1 MAMTKLESGIVAL
14 LIAAGVAPGAAG
26 AGDLAQGRD
35 LAQRWC
41 ASCHAI
47 ALGEASDEEAPSF
60 ESIVRGRGRSSE
72 WIATWLST
80 PHEMMP
86 DLTLTREE
94 IAALVAYF
102 DSLRPTN

>member
-1 MAMTKLESGIVAL
+1 MTKLEPGIIAL
-14 LIAAGVAPGAAG
+14 LLAAGLAPEAA
-26 AGDLAQGRD
+26 ADVAQGRD

-47 ALGEASDEEAPSF
+47 APGEASDQAAPSF
-60 ESIVRGRGRSSE
+60 ELIVGQRGRTSD

-80 PHEMMP
+80 PHAMMP

-102 DSLRPTN
+102 DSLRPKN

>member
-1 MAMTKLESGIVAL
+1 MIKLENLAVMLAMVAL
-14 LIAAGVAPGAAG
+14 LGPSVVKAEEAAEGLK
-26 AGDLAQGRD
+26 LADQ
-35 LAQRWC
+35 WC

-47 ALGEASDEEAPSF
+47 APGRAGTEAAPPF
-60 ESIVRGRGRSSE
+60 DSIVREGGRSDE

-86 DLTLTREE
+86 DLTLTRAE

-102 DSLRPTN
+102 DSLRAAD

>member
-1 MAMTKLESGIVAL
+1 MIKLGRGIVAL
-14 LIAAGVAPGAAG
+14 VLAAGVAQGAAG
-26 AGDLAQGRD
+26 AADLAQGRD

-47 ALGEASDEEAPSF
+47 APGEASDEAAPSF
-60 ESIVRGRGRSSE
+60 ESIVAERGRSSE
-72 WIATWLST
+72 WVATWLST

-86 DLTLTREE
+86 DLSLTREE

-102 DSLRPTN
+102 DSLRPKD

>member
-1 MAMTKLESGIVAL
+1 MIKLENLAVMLVMVAL
-14 LIAAGVAPGAAG
+14 LGPSVVKAEEAAEGLK
-26 AGDLAQGRD
+26 LADQ
-35 LAQRWC
+35 WC

-47 ALGEASDEEAPSF
+47 APGRAGTESAPPF
-60 ESIVRGRGRSSE
+60 DSIVRERGRSDE

-86 DLTLTREE
+86 DLTLTRAE

-102 DSLRPTN
+102 DSLRAAD